1 MPWRKKTGW
10 WVSECRSVR
19 VHALAPLPTVLSAH
33 GEKTG
38 FDRGGRR
45 GGGEPLGVR
54 CAPVRPICRKSV
66 RAVSAARLFQT
77 LHANLPTAAYRR
89 LPRPPG
95 PHEAQRRLTRAS
107 RPWLTSRALV
117 PPDPSA
123 SVCFARL
130 LVCSHATAVA
140 TAAAPHSAC
149 RRANKQASERASASP
164 CRVQAIGP
172 TGPVGP

>member
-1 MPWRKKTGW
+1 MPWKKKTGW

-19 VHALAPLPTVLSAH
+19 VHALAPLPTTLSAH

-38 FDRGGRR
+38 FDRGGDE
-45 GGGEPLGVR
+45 GNPLVCVARPCVR
-54 CAPVRPICRKSV
+54 FAESRH
-66 RAVSAARLFQT
+66 ALFQP
-77 LHANLPTAAYRR
+77 HASSTRRMPTCRPQYRR

-107 RPWLTSRALV
+107 QPWLTSRALV
-117 PPDPSA
+117 PPRPQ
-123 SVCFARL
+123 CFCVLRPLA
-130 LVCSHATAVA
+130 CSHATAAA
-140 TAAAPHSAC
+140 TAAAAHSAC
-149 RRANKQASERASASP
+149 RRASASP